1 MSRSNRDQRR
11 RPHSGKKCPE
21 SAAGGCAWCGTGSY
35 KRAAA
40 RTARQGKRRMI
51 REARDD

>member
-1 MSRSNRDQRR
+1 MSRSHRDQRR

-21 SAAGGCAWCGTGSY
+21 SASGGCSWCGTGAY

-40 RTARQGKRRMI
+40 RAARQSKRREI
-51 REARDD
+51 REAREG